1 MISWMIWKSRNEIV
15 WNQKFMDCSNVVM
28 LALSDLNQWKF
39 VQDRSFSNSL
49 GYMTQDDG
57 LEQWQLP
64 KENRVKVNSDA
75 ALFED
80 PNRYSYAFVVRDHQG
95 TLVEARSWCYEGQT
109 SSTLAAAMGIREALS
124 WIKTARQQNVEVE
137 TDSLQIVQWIRSSYN
152 SLSYVGRLVSEC
164 KELLA
169 ELHSQNVMLRF
180 VKRSAN
186 RVAHFL
192 ARHSYLPA
200 HRIWRIAVPDSLFIE
215 DVPGVSTKMPDL
227 NEAQK
232 GTEHNVT
239 QAKEDSEY
247 VRLVISNE
255 PRTLDADNLQPR
267 SQPRIRS
274 FNWWIKAIMLCLI
287 TIVALLIF
295 VKWGVPFLFEKIL
308 VPMMQWEATAFGR
321 PVLALVLVASL
332 ALFPVFLIPSGPSMW
347 LAGMIFGYGLGF
359 VIIMVGTT
367 IGMVLPYMIGLLFR
381 EQIHQWLKRWPQ
393 KAAMIRLAGEGSW
406 LYQFKVVALFRVS
419 PFPYTI
425 FNYAIVV
432 TSMRF
437 WPYLWGS
444 VAGMVP
450 EAYIYIYSG
459 RLIRTLA
466 DVQYGNHQLTVVEII
481 YNVISMIIAIVT
493 TVAFTIYAKRTL
505 NELENAERKRAETS
519 IADHDT
525 AELEKLPLER
535 PKHLDFPSSVL

>member
-1 MISWMIWKSRNEIV
+1 MAHARLWIGRDQPRHPSQPWEPFQMHEQRGYDEGLSLSYLVFNQRNQVEVDHTTMISWMIWKSRNEIV

-49 GYMTQDDG
+49 GYMTQEDG

-152 SLSYVGRLVSEC
+152 SLSYVGRLLSEC

-200 HRIWRIAVPDSLFIE
+200 HRIWRLDNICPDFYHVLC
-215 DVPGVSTKMPDL
+215 DDL
-227 NEAQK
+227 K
-232 GTEHNVT
+232 
-239 QAKEDSEY
+239 
-247 VRLVISNE
+247 
-255 PRTLDADNLQPR
+255 
-267 SQPRIRS
+267 
-274 FNWWIKAIMLCLI
+274 
-287 TIVALLIF
+287 
-295 VKWGVPFLFEKIL
+295 
-308 VPMMQWEATAFGR
+308 
-321 PVLALVLVASL
+321 
-332 ALFPVFLIPSGPSMW
+332 
-347 LAGMIFGYGLGF
+347 
-359 VIIMVGTT
+359 
-367 IGMVLPYMIGLLFR
+367 
-381 EQIHQWLKRWPQ
+381 
-393 KAAMIRLAGEGSW
+393 
-406 LYQFKVVALFRVS
+406 
-419 PFPYTI
+419 
-425 FNYAIVV
+425 
-432 TSMRF
+432 
-437 WPYLWGS
+437 
-444 VAGMVP
+444 
-450 EAYIYIYSG
+450 
-459 RLIRTLA
+459 
-466 DVQYGNHQLTVVEII
+466 
-481 YNVISMIIAIVT
+481 
-493 TVAFTIYAKRTL
+493 
-505 NELENAERKRAETS
+505 
-519 IADHDT
+519 
-525 AELEKLPLER
+525 
-535 PKHLDFPSSVL
+535 